1 MNLTD
6 RQREIIRVT
15 LSYCLANYDELN
27 ECLYPEEDHDEVEI
41 QYSEIE
47 QILKKLNKEV
57 LWKKNKSLISILSGQ
72 IVLQ

>member
-15 LSYCLANYDELN
+15 LSYCLANYSELN

-41 QYSEIE
+41 EYSEIE
-47 QILKKLNKEV
+47 DILKELNSKGDQ
-57 LWKKNKSLISILSGQ
+57 K
-72 IVLQ
+72 

>member
-6 RQREIIRVT
+6 RQSEIIRVT

-47 QILKKLNKEV
+47 QILNLIQNKE
-57 LWKKNKSLISILSGQ
+57 IA
-72 IVLQ
+72 

>member
-6 RQREIIRVT
+6 RQREIVRVV

-27 ECLYPEEDHDEVEI
+27 ECLYPDEDKNEVEI

-47 QILKKLNKEV
+47 QILNLIQNKE
-57 LWKKNKSLISILSGQ
+57 IA
-72 IVLQ
+72 

>member
-27 ECLYPEEDHDEVEI
+27 ECLYPEEDHNKVEI

-47 QILKKLNKEV
+47 QILNLIQHKE
-57 LWKKNKSLISILSGQ
+57 
-72 IVLQ
+72 IV